1 MNSGYAVTPWKI
13 NMEPTNHPFR
23 KENDLPNLHDCF
35 HVNLQGCIPC
45 FFFVSHIFQRS
56 STYLPNEDFT
66 RAPWDDGKFEVSTGE
81 MMLVMG
87 EQEVTLSMLGE
98 KTLDENGRL
107 EGLYRRHLEFQ
118 KDAN

>member
-1 MNSGYAVTPWKI
+1 M
-13 NMEPTNHPFR
+13 
-23 KENDLPNLHDCF
+23 
-35 HVNLQGCIPC
+35 
-45 FFFVSHIFQRS
+45 
-56 STYLPNEDFT
+56 
-66 RAPWDDGKFEVSTGE
+66 
-81 MMLVMG
+81 MG